1 MKSLV
6 RVSRKLLGLGAGKT
20 RKNGPRK
27 AKTSESAQVLPATP
41 EAPRRPGRPPLQP
54 SVSPAEVRKEG

>member
-1 MKSLV
+1 
-6 RVSRKLLGLGAGKT
+6 
-20 RKNGPRK
+20 
-27 AKTSESAQVLPATP
+27 VLPATP